1 MARRRM
7 FSLDVV
13 DSGQFI
19 DLPITTRLLYY
30 ELGMRADDDGF
41 VGNPKKVT
49 KIAECTEKDLKILN
63 EKEYVYIF
71 DSGVLVIRHWNMNN
85 QIRHDR
91 YNQTCYIAE
100 KNKLYKENNVYYL
113 IKDKWLPDGIPMVA
127 TDKISIDKNS
137 VEKISKEK
145 NSLEKKREEKNNI
158 EEKRE
163 DLIILSGNDIVVK
176 DVIDYLNKKIN
187 SSYNWENEK
196 IKGLINN
203 WIEKGYKTLDF
214 QIVIDKKFDE
224 WKDTKMVVHF
234 NPYTLFG
241 DKFENYYNQPVKKKT
256 LNDISMKE
264 LEKMIESRKN
274 GEENENNPFSFY

>member
-13 DSGQFI
+13 DSDQFI

-63 EKEYVYIF
+63 EKEFIYFF

-145 NSLEKKREEKNNI
+145 NSLD
-158 EEKRE
+158 EKRE
-163 DLIILSGNDIVVK
+163 DVIVLSNNDVLVK
-176 DVIDYLNKKIN
+176 DIIDYLNLKTN
-187 SSYNWENEK
+187 TSYNWNRTD
-196 IKGLINN
+196 IKQLINN
-203 WIEKGYKTLDF
+203 WVEKGYKKLDF
-214 QIVIDKKFDE
+214 QIVIDKKYDE
-224 WKDTKMVVHF
+224 WKDSKMIVHLT
-234 NPYTLFG
+234 PYTLFG
-241 DKFENYYNQPVKKKT
+241 EKFENYYNQPVKKKS
-256 LNDISMKE
+256 LEDIPMKVIE
-264 LEKMIESRKN
+264 QMIEEEKQV
-274 GEENENNPFSFY
+274 GESNDPFDFY